1 MLYAYARI
9 QSIIREVK
17 VSPDAK
23 VDFTLLTHDA
33 DRVVLT
39 LLHELWDVLDR
50 AAEGKNP
57 SGLCSYLFDLSKAFS
72 SWYEIPACSV
82 NNAATEDLKAT
93 RVEFIRCIA
102 KVIQL
107 GLKLLGI
114 QTLERM

>member
-23 VDFTLLTHDA
+23 VDFSLLDHEA
-33 DRVVLT
+33 ERAILT
-39 LLHELWDVLDR
+39 SMHELWDVLEKTVELR
-50 AAEGKNP
+50 NP
-57 SGLCSYLFDLSKAFS
+57 STLCNYLFDLSKSFS

-82 NNAATEDLKAT
+82 NNAASEDLKAT
-93 RVEFIRCIA
+93 RVEFIRAIA
-102 KVIQL
+102 KIIQF
-107 GLKLLGI
+107 GLRLLGI